1 MNSSSFKDFYL
12 KDEILRAISECGF
25 EHPSEGMGDDI
36 GQLMS

>member
-25 EHPSEGMGDDI
+25 EHPSEGIGDGI
-36 GQLMS
+36 GHLMS